1 MSADGT
7 PGNVTALHSRRR
19 YAPDVVSL
27 ACRKVA
33 AAREQAGLSVEAFA
47 AELAPLLG
55 WTPPP
60 EVVKAWES
68 TVDAPG
74 RVVIACEVV
83 ATRTAPAETGD
94 SADEVAS
101 AA

>member
-1 MSADGT
+1 MTADGT
-7 PGNVTALHSRRR
+7 PGNVTDLRSRRR

-27 ACRKVA
+27 ACSKVA

-47 AELAPLLG
+47 AELGPLLG

-60 EVVKAWES
+60 DVVRTWES

-83 ATRTAPAETGD
+83 ASRYGPGRNRGQR
-94 SADEVAS
+94 
-101 AA
+101 